1 MLECGWY
8 GAEDNLSLYKANDTK
23 YRYLKLNGGQSL
35 YKALVSLDSLYMKDE
50 KMRDW
55 VIAREERNEKAFQLT
70 QRAIQMEKEAKELKQ
85 QVDKNRRNQGL
96 PIIQKRLR
104 LRKESSNFY
113 LVQCIIA
120 TIQCKMK

>member
-1 MLECGWY
+1 MRECVTVVGWY
-8 GAEDNLSLYKANDTK
+8 RAEDSLALYRANDTK

-35 YKALVSLDSLYMKDE
+35 YKALVSLDSLYIKDE

-85 QVDKNRRNQGL
+85 KVG
-96 PIIQKRLR
+96 QKQAKPRAANNTKAVKAAK
-104 LRKESSNFY
+104 RK
-113 LVQCIIA
+113 
-120 TIQCKMK
+120 